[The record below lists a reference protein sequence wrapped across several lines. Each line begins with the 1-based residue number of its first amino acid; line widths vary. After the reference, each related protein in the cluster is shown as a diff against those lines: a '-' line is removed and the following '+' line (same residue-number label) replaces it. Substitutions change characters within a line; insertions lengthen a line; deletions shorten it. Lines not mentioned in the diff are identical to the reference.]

1 MNGPKKCNLRKS
13 FKEKFMY
20 LGKTKLKF
28 VLHQLTMFSVIF
40 FTLFFT
46 FSSSALF
53 FSCGKDTKKKIENPP
68 LSNSVQTVEAVFEK
82 VKDFIKAVAYVQPDR
97 EGVVKITSRL
107 LGTVQSINVKLGDF
121 VKKGQVLAV
130 IKTPDTTD
138 LYSQKIY
145 LSAQLEQAM
154 RLYKMKKELYE
165 IGAIPKSDLIEAE
178 TNYKVLEAQLK
189 GVEQKLKL
197 LGGGMGQITIVAPL
211 DGIVYQINAHV
222 GDLVDQNTE
231 ILNIVRPGKILIVA
245 LVRPDVLQK
254 LKVGDTISF
263 YVSVYP
269 EKEFKG
275 IIKYISDVVD
285 PDTRKVKVYIEPVEK
300 ELFKINMFFEVKLI
314 LGEQIYAVIPQKAL
328 IYRDG
333 KFYVYAIDG
342 GKPIEKEVSFIKELE
357 NDKVAILGV
366 KEGEEIILNP
376 LREMQP

>member
-1 MNGPKKCNLRKS
+1 MNGTKKCNLRKS
-13 FKEKFMY
+13 FKEKFMD
-20 LGKTKLKF
+20 LGKTKFKS
-28 VLHQLTMFSVIF
+28 VLHQLFSVIF

-53 FSCGKDTKKKIENPP
+53 FSCGKNKKKIENPSV
-68 LSNSVQTVEAVFEK
+68 SNSVQTVEAVFEK

-107 LGTVQSINVKLGDF
+107 PGTVQSINVKLGDF

-376 LREMQP
+376 LREVQP

>member
-1 MNGPKKCNLRKS
+1 VSNG
-13 FKEKFMY
+13 
-20 LGKTKLKF
+20 
-28 VLHQLTMFSVIF
+28 
-40 FTLFFT
+40 
-46 FSSSALF
+46 
-53 FSCGKDTKKKIENPP
+53 
-68 LSNSVQTVEAVFEK
+68 VQTVEAVFEK

-107 LGTVQSINVKLGDF
+107 PGTVQSINVKLGDF

-165 IGAIPKSDLIEAE
+165 IGAIPKSDLMEAE

-211 DGIVYQINAHV
+211 DGVVYQINAHV

-245 LVRPDVLQK
+245 LVSPDALQK
-254 LKVGDTISF
+254 FKIGDTISF

-314 LGEQIYAVIPQKAL
+314 LGEQIYAVLPQKAL
-328 IYRDG
+328 VYRNG

-342 GKPIEKEVSFIKELE
+342 GKTVEKEVSFIKELE

-376 LREMQP
+376 LIAEMQSFFCCLDLFSHWYLVYF

>member
-1 MNGPKKCNLRKS
+1 
-13 FKEKFMY
+13 
-20 LGKTKLKF
+20 
-28 VLHQLTMFSVIF
+28 
-40 FTLFFT
+40 
-46 FSSSALF
+46 
-53 FSCGKDTKKKIENPP
+53 
-68 LSNSVQTVEAVFEK
+68 
-82 VKDFIKAVAYVQPDR
+82 VAYVQPDR

-107 LGTVQSINVKLGDF
+107 PGTVQSINVKLGDF

-222 GDLVDQNTE
+222 GDLVDQSTE

-254 LKVGDTISF
+254 LKVGDT
-263 YVSVYP
+263 
-269 EKEFKG
+269 
-275 IIKYISDVVD
+275 
-285 PDTRKVKVYIEPVEK
+285 
-300 ELFKINMFFEVKLI
+300 N
-314 LGEQIYAVIPQKAL
+314 
-328 IYRDG
+328 
-333 KFYVYAIDG
+333 
-342 GKPIEKEVSFIKELE
+342 
-357 NDKVAILGV
+357 
-366 KEGEEIILNP
+366 
-376 LREMQP
+376 

>member
-1 MNGPKKCNLRKS
+1 MNGTKKCNLRKS
-13 FKEKFMY
+13 FKEKFMD
-20 LGKTKLKF
+20 LGKTKFKF
-28 VLHQLTMFSVIF
+28 VLHQLFSVIF

-53 FSCGKDTKKKIENPP
+53 FSCGKNKKKIENPSV
-68 LSNSVQTVEAVFEK
+68 SNGVQTVEAVFEK

-107 LGTVQSINVKLGDF
+107 PGTVQSINVKLGDF

-376 LREMQP
+376 LREVQP

>member
-1 MNGPKKCNLRKS
+1 MNGTKKCNLRKS
-13 FKEKFMY
+13 FREKFMY
-20 LGKTKLKF
+20 LGKTKFKF
-28 VLHQLTMFSVIF
+28 VLHQLFSVIF

-53 FSCGKDTKKKIENPP
+53 FSCGKNKKKIENPSV
-68 LSNSVQTVEAVFEK
+68 SNGVQTVEAVFEK

-107 LGTVQSINVKLGDF
+107 PGTVQSINVKLGDF

-165 IGAIPKSDLIEAE
+165 IGAIPKSDLMEAE

-211 DGIVYQINAHV
+211 DGVVYQINAHV

-245 LVRPDVLQK
+245 LVSPDALQK
-254 LKVGDTISF
+254 FKIGDTISF

-285 PDTRKVKVYIEPVEK
+285 SDTRKVKVYIEPVEK

-314 LGEQIYAVIPQKAL
+314 LGEQIYAVLPQKAL
-328 IYRDG
+328 VYRNG

-342 GKPIEKEVSFIKELE
+342 GKTVEKEVSFIKELE

-376 LREMQP
+376 LIAEMQP

>member
-1 MNGPKKCNLRKS
+1 MAL
-13 FKEKFMY
+13 E
-20 LGKTKLKF
+20 KTKFKF
-28 VLHQLTMFSVIF
+28 VLHQLPMFSVIF

-46 FSSSALF
+46 FGSSTLF
-53 FSCGKDTKKKIENPP
+53 FSCGKNKKKVENP
-68 LSNSVQTVEAVFEK
+68 SVSDGVQTVEAVFEK

-107 LGTVQSINVKLGDF
+107 PGTVQSINVKLGDF

-222 GDLVDQNTE
+222 GDLVDQSTE

-245 LVRPDVLQK
+245 LVRPDALQK
-254 LKVGDTISF
+254 FKVGDTISF
-263 YVSVYP
+263 YVSIYP

-285 PDTRKVKVYIEPVEK
+285 LDTRKVKVYIEPVEK

-314 LGEQIYAVIPQKAL
+314 FGEQIYAVIPQKAL
-328 IYRDG
+328 IYRNG

-342 GKPIEKEVSFIKELE
+342 GKTVEKEVSFIKELE

>member
-1 MNGPKKCNLRKS
+1 MDLRKT
-13 FKEKFMY
+13 KF
-20 LGKTKLKF
+20 KF
-28 VLHQLTMFSVIF
+28 VLHQLFSVIF

-68 LSNSVQTVEAVFEK
+68 LSNGVQTVEAVFEK

-107 LGTVQSINVKLGDF
+107 PGTVQSINVKLGDF

-222 GDLVDQNTE
+222 GDLVDQSTE

-328 IYRDG
+328 IYRNG

-376 LREMQP
+376 LIAEMQP

>member
-1 MNGPKKCNLRKS
+1 MNGTKKCNLRKS
-13 FKEKFMY
+13 FKEKFMDF
-20 LGKTKLKF
+20 GKTKFKF
-28 VLHQLTMFSVIF
+28 ALHQLFSVIF

-53 FSCGKDTKKKIENPP
+53 FSCGKNKKKIENPSV
-68 LSNSVQTVEAVFEK
+68 SNGVQTVEAVFEK

-107 LGTVQSINVKLGDF
+107 PGTVQSINVKLGDF

-376 LREMQP
+376 LREVQP

>member
-1 MNGPKKCNLRKS
+1 MNGTKKCNLRKS
-13 FKEKFMY
+13 FKEKSMN
-20 LGKTKLKF
+20 LGKTKFKF
-28 VLHQLTMFSVIF
+28 VLHQLFSVIF

-53 FSCGKDTKKKIENPP
+53 FSCGKNKKKIENPSV
-68 LSNSVQTVEAVFEK
+68 SNGVQTVEAVFEK

-107 LGTVQSINVKLGDF
+107 PGTVQSINVKLGDF

-138 LYSQKIY
+138 LYSQKVY

-165 IGAIPKSDLIEAE
+165 IGAIPKSDLMEAE

-211 DGIVYQINAHV
+211 DGVVYQINAHV

-254 LKVGDTISF
+254 FKVGDTISF

-314 LGEQIYAVIPQKAL
+314 LGEQIYAVLPQKAL
-328 IYRDG
+328 VYRNG

-342 GKPIEKEVSFIKELE
+342 GKTVEKEVSFIKELE

-376 LREMQP
+376 LIAEMQP

>member
-1 MNGPKKCNLRKS
+1 MNDTKKCNLRKS
-13 FKEKFMY
+13 FKEKFMC
-20 LGKTKLKF
+20 LRKTKFKF
-28 VLHQLTMFSVIF
+28 VLHQLFSVIF

-46 FSSSALF
+46 FGSSTLF
-53 FSCGKDTKKKIENPP
+53 FSCGKNKKKIENPS
-68 LSNSVQTVEAVFEK
+68 LSNGVQTVEAVFEK

-107 LGTVQSINVKLGDF
+107 PGTVQSINVKLGDF

-138 LYSQKIY
+138 LYSQKVY

-165 IGAIPKSDLIEAE
+165 IGAIPKSDLMEAE

-189 GVEQKLKL
+189 GVEQKLKI

-245 LVRPDVLQK
+245 LVRPDALQK
-254 LKVGDTISF
+254 FKVGDTINF

-285 PDTRKVKVYIEPVEK
+285 PDTRKIKVYIEPVEK

-328 IYRDG
+328 VYRNG

>member
-1 MNGPKKCNLRKS
+1 MNGTKKCNLRKS
-13 FKEKFMY
+13 FREKFMD
-20 LGKTKLKF
+20 LGKTKFKF
-28 VLHQLTMFSVIF
+28 VLHQLPMFSVIF
-40 FTLFFT
+40 FTLSFAFGP
-46 FSSSALF
+46 SALF
-53 FSCGKDTKKKIENPP
+53 FSCGKNKKKIENPSF
-68 LSNSVQTVEAVFEK
+68 SNGVQTVEAVFEK

-107 LGTVQSINVKLGDF
+107 PGTVQSINVKLGDF

-178 TNYKVLEAQLK
+178 TNYKVIEAQLK

-222 GDLVDQNTE
+222 GDLVDQSTE

-245 LVRPDVLQK
+245 LVPPDALQK

-300 ELFKINMFFEVKLI
+300 EFFKINMFFEVKLI

-328 IYRDG
+328 IYRNG

-342 GKPIEKEVSFIKELE
+342 GKTVEKEVSFIKELE

-376 LREMQP
+376 LIAEMQP

>member
-1 MNGPKKCNLRKS
+1 MNDTKKCDLRKS
-13 FKEKFMY
+13 FKEKFMA
-20 LGKTKLKF
+20 LEKTKFKF
-28 VLHQLTMFSVIF
+28 VLHQLPVIF
-40 FTLFFT
+40 FTLSFT
-46 FSSSALF
+46 FGSSALF
-53 FSCGKDTKKKIENPP
+53 FSCGKNKKKVENP
-68 LSNSVQTVEAVFEK
+68 SVSDGVQKVEAVFEK

-107 LGTVQSINVKLGDF
+107 PGTVQSINVKLGDF

-165 IGAIPKSDLIEAE
+165 IGAIPKSDLMEAE

-222 GDLVDQNTE
+222 GDLVDQSTE

-245 LVRPDVLQK
+245 LVPPDALQK

-300 ELFKINMFFEVKLI
+300 EFFKINMFFEVKLI

-328 IYRDG
+328 IYRNG

-342 GKPIEKEVSFIKELE
+342 GKTVEKEVSFIKELE